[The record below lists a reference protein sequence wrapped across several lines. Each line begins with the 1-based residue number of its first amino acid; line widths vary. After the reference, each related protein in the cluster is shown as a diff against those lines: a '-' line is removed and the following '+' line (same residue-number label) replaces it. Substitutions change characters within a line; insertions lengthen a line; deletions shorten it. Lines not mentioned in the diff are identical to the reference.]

1 MDLVIFLL
9 IGAAAGWVAGRIM
22 EGGSFGLLGNVIV
35 GVIGSFLGRYLGG
48 LAGIGVEGGIF
59 TNLLTAIVGAVI
71 LLFVVG
77 LIKNMVVKK

>member
-1 MDLVIFLL
+1 MNLVIFLL

-48 LAGIGVEGGIF
+48 MVGIDAEGGIF
-59 TNLLTAIVGAVI
+59 TTLLTAIVGAVI
-71 LLFVVG
+71 LLFIVG
-77 LIKNMVVKK
+77 LIKSMIVKK

>member
-9 IGAAAGWVAGRIM
+9 IGATAGWIAGRIM

-35 GVIGSFLGRYLGG
+35 GVIGSFLGRFLGG
-48 LAGIGVEGGIF
+48 KVGIDAEGGIF
-59 TNLLTAIVGAVI
+59 TTLLTAIVGAVI

-77 LIKNMVVKK
+77 LIKNMIVKK

>member
-1 MDLVIFLL
+1 MNIIIFLL

-48 LAGIGVEGGIF
+48 RFGVDVEGGIF
-59 TNLLTAIVGAVI
+59 TSLLTAIVGALI

-77 LIKNMVVKK
+77 LFKGMIFKK

>member
-9 IGAAAGWVAGRIM
+9 IGATAGWIAGRIM

-35 GVIGSFLGRYLGG
+35 GVIGSFLGRFLGG
-48 LAGIGVEGGIF
+48 KVGIDAEGGIF
-59 TNLLTAIVGAVI
+59 TTLLTAIVGAVI

-77 LIKNMVVKK
+77 LIKSMIVKK

>member
-1 MDLVIFLL
+1 MDIVIFLL
-9 IGAAAGWVAGRIM
+9 IGATAGWIAGRIM

-48 LAGIGVEGGIF
+48 MVGIDAEGGIF
-59 TNLLTAIVGAVI
+59 TTLLTAIVGAVI

-77 LIKNMVVKK
+77 LIKNMIVKK

>member
-1 MDLVIFLL
+1 MNIVIFLL

-48 LAGIGVEGGIF
+48 KVGVDVEGGIF
-59 TNLLTAIVGAVI
+59 TSLLTAIVGALI

-77 LIKNMVVKK
+77 LIKSMIFKK

>member
-1 MDLVIFLL
+1 MNLVIFLL

-48 LAGIGVEGGIF
+48 MVGIDAEGGIF
-59 TNLLTAIVGAVI
+59 TTLLTAIVGAVI

-77 LIKNMVVKK
+77 LIKSMIVKK

>member
-1 MDLVIFLL
+1 MNIIIFLL

-48 LAGIGVEGGIF
+48 KVGVDVEGGIF
-59 TNLLTAIVGAVI
+59 TTLLTAIVGALI
-71 LLFVVG
+71 LLFVLG
-77 LIKNMVVKK
+77 LIKSMIFKK

>member
-1 MDLVIFLL
+1 MNLVIFLL

-48 LAGIGVEGGIF
+48 MVGIDAEGGIF
-59 TNLLTAIVGAVI
+59 TTLLTAIVGAVI
-71 LLFVVG
+71 LLFIVG
-77 LIKNMVVKK
+77 LIKNMIVKK

>member
-59 TNLLTAIVGAVI
+59 TTLLTAIVGAVI